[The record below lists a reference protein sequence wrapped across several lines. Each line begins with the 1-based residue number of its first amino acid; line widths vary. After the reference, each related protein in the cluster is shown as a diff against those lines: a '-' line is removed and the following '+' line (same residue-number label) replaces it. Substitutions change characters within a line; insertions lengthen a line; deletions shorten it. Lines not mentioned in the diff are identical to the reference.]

1 MKWEKEIYGN
11 SNILIASNNL
21 TGNLASILV
30 LSRKDID
37 LKPSFANILTCLV
50 KTSFLGAGRKLGNC
64 GWGGGGGGRSMQ
76 GLSSFKMNPQILQ
89 EKNEIP
95 FHSCK
100 FV

>member
-1 MKWEKEIYGN
+1 MKWEQEIYGN

-64 GWGGGGGGRSMQ
+64 GWGGGGLGIKLKIVLVSEGEFSYRDV
-76 GLSSFKMNPQILQ
+76 LIAD
-89 EKNEIP
+89 
-95 FHSCK
+95 
-100 FV
+100 

>member
-1 MKWEKEIYGN
+1 MEKEIYGN

-50 KTSFLGAGRKLGNC
+50 KTSFLGAGQNLGNC
-64 GWGGGGGGRSMQ
+64 GWGGVRGGRSADARNIIFQ
-76 GLSSFKMNPQILQ
+76 NESSNFT
-89 EKNEIP
+89 
-95 FHSCK
+95 
-100 FV
+100 

>member
-50 KTSFLGAGRKLGNC
+50 KTSFLGAGQNLGNC
-64 GWGGGGGGRSMQ
+64 GWGGVRGGRSVDARNIIFQ
-76 GLSSFKMNPQILQ
+76 NESSNFT
-89 EKNEIP
+89 
-95 FHSCK
+95 
-100 FV
+100 